1 MLSNHIPKLFFSPIL
16 RAVRTIVSKTTR
28 MNPYTLSLADGIL
41 SNQRHSLAKAITLIE
56 SSRADHRTQAD
67 LLMAYLAKHLGE
79 SLKRKES
86 LRLGVAGPPG
96 KSIIQINT

>member
-1 MLSNHIPKLFFSPIL
+1 MI
-16 RAVRTIVSKTTR
+16 SKPA

-56 SSRADHRTQAD
+56 SSRADHRAQAD
-67 LLMAYLAKHLGE
+67 LLMAHLAKHLGE
-79 SLKRKES
+79 SSLTLKDS

-96 KSIIQINT
+96 KSLFYCKYNNE